1 MKLAVNQFFEYRPA
15 SQWAFDVTFSNP
27 MVLTNASTI
36 GKNYQLQETNVFT
49 QTDLD
54 RISQC
59 VVSCTQP
66 KFDIDPVTTCYGN
79 FDFTLPIYDV
89 NDIKLVITF
98 EDTDD
103 CLISYKFLSS
113 LMGGSTAN
121 GIPAWLNV
129 HEAIRITITEYNTYQ
144 YDYARSNSRNGQ
156 YKNWNV
162 TSVKHYLCKLCEYT
176 EPNYNRTSESPQAT
190 TLKLTFLVIPDGIHL
205 LDNTNVKTAGV
216 EQLDLHGEL
225 KKLKENLNKEW
236 NNLVTSKDIVTGYM
250 KGSFDMKDIYED
262 MKTTLG
268 HIPTSREEIRNW
280 YENNALSDRKD
291 LGQCSRGPGMLL
303 QLYNYVESG
312 AAAKGESVK
321 YRDMTKADLFGKGTG
336 KDGQLV
342 APQLKDSIIDKTTS
356 YNTASTMNAA
366 QIETELRNKMK
377 PGDYVTFTYDKT
389 DENGNVIEHSQ
400 HIVMLGS
407 DNKTFSDFKQNSM
420 SGITHGTNFKITG
433 AYTVL
438 NKNYQND
445 PILNGHFTTELK
457 AL

>member
-15 SQWAFDVTFSNP
+15 SQWAFEVTFSNP
-27 MVLTNASTI
+27 MVLTNSSTI
-36 GKNYQLQETNVFT
+36 GKKYQLQETNVFT

-54 RISQC
+54 RISQA

-89 NDIKLVITF
+89 NNIKLVITF

-121 GIPAWLNV
+121 KIPAWLNV

-144 YDYARSNSRNGQ
+144 YDYARPNSKDGQ

-205 LDNTNVKTAGV
+205 LDNKNIKTAGV

-236 NNLVTSKDIVTGYM
+236 DNVVTTGSIVKQHIANTIGNKFETAKTRVHELGEQVAAFAKEKYNTTKVSVDMTREYLSTHTDLYDKSAGYCAAGVTFLDTVTKQANNLDSKVEYVGRGN
-250 KGSFDMKDIYED
+250 GSDYQSSEYNASN
-262 MKTTLG
+262 TTASQIDSMITNL
-268 HIPTSREEIRNW
+268 
-280 YENNALSDRKD
+280 
-291 LGQCSRGPGMLL
+291 
-303 QLYNYVESG
+303 
-312 AAAKGESVK
+312 
-321 YRDMTKADLFGKGTG
+321 KANEHFIISMSGTG
-336 KDGQLV
+336 KEEGHAIMV
-342 APQLKDSIIDKTTS
+342 SKDSSGAVHYTS
-356 YNTASTMNAA
+356 
-366 QIETELRNKMK
+366 
-377 PGDYVTFTYDKT
+377 DYQQ
-389 DENGNVIEHSQ
+389 GNVRNWRTYSNYSQ
-400 HIVMLGS
+400 LE
-407 DNKTFSDFKQNSM
+407 Q
-420 SGITHGTNFKITG
+420 SGNLKLK
-433 AYTVL
+433 VL
-438 NKNYQND
+438 TK
-445 PILNGHFTTELK
+445 K
-457 AL
+457 

>member
-15 SQWAFDVTFSNP
+15 SQWAFEVTFSNP

-54 RISQC
+54 RISQA

-66 KFDIDPVTTCYGN
+66 KFDIDPMTTSYGN

-89 NDIKLVITF
+89 NNIKLVITF

-121 GIPAWLNV
+121 KIPAWLNV

-144 YDYARSNSRNGQ
+144 YDYARPNSKEGQ
-156 YKNWNV
+156 FKNWNV

-205 LDNTNVKTAGV
+205 LDNENVETAGV
-216 EQLDLHGEL
+216 EQLDLYGEL
-225 KKLKENLNKEW
+225 KKLKENLKKEL
-236 NNLVTSKDIVTGYM
+236 NNLVTSKDIALSVFG
-250 KGSFDMKDIYED
+250 KNKFEKAEKAENI
-262 MKTTLG
+262 KKLG
-268 HIPTSREEIRNW
+268 EEIAKFAKEKYNTSRVTPGMAQEW
-280 YENNALSDRKD
+280 VTAHTDLYEKGNSQCGKGVSYMYALTEQANNLDSTVNYTPHGNGKDWGYNNASSYSSTREQID
-291 LGQCSRGPGMLL
+291 SAANLL
-303 QLYNYVESG
+303 KN
-312 AAAKGESVK
+312 GESFTV
-321 YRDMTKADLFGKGTG
+321 
-336 KDGQLV
+336 
-342 APQLKDSIIDKTTS
+342 SID
-356 YNTASTMNAA
+356 N
-366 QIETELRNKMK
+366 
-377 PGDYVTFTYDKT
+377 
-389 DENGNVIEHSQ
+389 
-400 HIVMLGS
+400 GS
-407 DNKTFSDFKQNSM
+407 DYGHVVIVSRDSTGTLRYTSDFDQRTWTTYPNFDDKNVKLRV
-420 SGITHGTNFKITG
+420 IDTEGTYAAISARKT
-433 AYTVL
+433 A
-438 NKNYQND
+438 
-445 PILNGHFTTELK
+445 K

>member
-15 SQWAFDVTFSNP
+15 SQWAFEVTFSNP
-27 MVLTNASTI
+27 MILTNASTI

-54 RISQC
+54 RISQA

-66 KFDIDPVTTCYGN
+66 KFDIDPVTTSYGN

-89 NDIKLVITF
+89 NNIKLTITF

-144 YDYARSNSRNGQ
+144 YDYARPNSRDGQ

-205 LDNTNVKTAGV
+205 LDNEDVKTNGV
-216 EQLDLHGEL
+216 EKLDLHGEL
-225 KKLKENLNKEW
+225 KKFKVSLDKIWDDLVTTGKIFLADEEGNKFTTSKKKIYDLGKQVADFAKEKYKTTKVSVDMTREYLTSHTDLYDKSAGYCAAGVTFLDTVTEQA
-236 NNLVTSKDIVTGYM
+236 NNLDSKVEYV
-250 KGSFDMKDIYED
+250 
-262 MKTTLG
+262 
-268 HIPTSREEIRNW
+268 
-280 YENNALSDRKD
+280 
-291 LGQCSRGPGMLL
+291 SRGDGSTYKNDKYASL
-303 QLYNYVESG
+303 NADASKIDDFV
-312 AAAKGESVK
+312 AKMKPNEHFIIS
-321 YRDMTKADLFGKGTG
+321 MSGTG
-336 KDGQLV
+336 KKEGHAV
-342 APQLKDSIIDKTTS
+342 MVSKDSNGVVHYTS
-356 YNTASTMNAA
+356 DY
-366 QIETELRNKMK
+366 QQGDVRNWRTYSNYSQLEQSGNLKLKILIKK
-377 PGDYVTFTYDKT
+377 P
-389 DENGNVIEHSQ
+389 Q
-400 HIVMLGS
+400 
-407 DNKTFSDFKQNSM
+407 
-420 SGITHGTNFKITG
+420 
-433 AYTVL
+433 
-438 NKNYQND
+438 
-445 PILNGHFTTELK
+445 
-457 AL
+457 